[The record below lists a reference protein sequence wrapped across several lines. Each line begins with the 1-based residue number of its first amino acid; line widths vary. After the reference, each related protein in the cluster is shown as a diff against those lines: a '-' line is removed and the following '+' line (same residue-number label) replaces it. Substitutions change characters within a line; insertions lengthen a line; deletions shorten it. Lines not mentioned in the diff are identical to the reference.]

1 MKQALQR
8 RGRHADNNKGV
19 LMDWKKQAIAAGASR
34 LLIGSA
40 LLAGVGFAA
49 PAFAQS
55 EPAASSDESVTM
67 ETVEV
72 IGSRIRK
79 SESEGS
85 APVQVLSR
93 EDIEASGLRS
103 IGDVLAQMSVS
114 GSSLNTKFNSA
125 GNFGFPPDG
134 GGVGSG
140 SGTVALR
147 QLSAKRTLVLV
158 DGLRWVNESSASGV
172 SAAVDINTIPLSVVD
187 HIEVLTDG
195 ASSLYGSD
203 AIAGVVNI
211 VTKRK
216 QDGIAVDVYGGDYA
230 TGDGKTKQAN
240 ISFGGSSDKID
251 YFVDLSYY
259 DQNGISSN
267 EKAQTRFPVPGTG
280 VANGSSAIPNT
291 RTVYLPGPASTL
303 CPVDPDAGVAVC
315 DIVANGTPANGIQS
329 FPGGFHQFS
338 TDDRFNF
345 AQYNLLLTPSE
356 RKAIFAQSSYKLSDH
371 IKASVKGLYQNRE
384 SVNQAAAEP
393 IFIGAGA
400 GTGGLADTVGVDV
413 TNPYNPFGVTLDS
426 DNLIF
431 AARRPLEGGPR
442 VFSQNVDTLYLTGG
456 LQGDFSAFGKT
467 YNWDAHYIDS
477 SNRAQQT
484 VTGTYNIA
492 HIQRALGP
500 TANCDQTI
508 ATGNCVPLN
517 FFGGVGSIS
526 PEMLNYIQF
535 TENDRSEQTLHS
547 LSANLSGPI
556 VRLPAG
562 DLSFAAGYE
571 TRRLHADYSPDSV
584 VTSGETN
591 GVPSLPTSGGYSVDE
606 GYIELSVP
614 LLAEKPGVYLLDF
627 DFASRYSDYD
637 SFGDTTNNKFGLRYQ
652 PIRDLTLRG
661 TYAEGFRAP
670 SVGELFGAANRFDA
684 TIQDPCSGATDP
696 TTVANCQ
703 TLGAPAGFNQA
714 NTQIGVRTGGNTDLK
729 PETSK
734 STTAGFVYSPGWA
747 SDLPFTRRI
756 DLEVTYYKIKLKD
769 AIQSGDA
776 QTQLDRC
783 VATLDP
789 AFCSGISRA
798 STGDINAFDNTLLN
812 IGTVDVKGYDFTFNW
827 GSAATPF
834 GQFGAT
840 LNATFM
846 DQYKTV
852 SKDTGLQEPRKEGV
866 ETNDAGIP
874 EWRANLRLNYALAG
888 FTANWTMRYI
898 DSLTESCA
906 GANGFA
912 VCDDSVADKNGLG
925 AVVYHDARI
934 AYKLP
939 TKVDASVAAGV
950 NNVFDKDPPVCL
962 SCSLNGYDASLYDIP
977 GSFGYVQA
985 SVRY

>member
-1 MKQALQR
+1 MHKN
-8 RGRHADNNKGV
+8 DKGV
-19 LMDWKKQAIAAGASR
+19 LMDWKKQAMAAGASR

-40 LLAGVGFAA
+40 LLATCGIGA
-49 PAFAQS
+49 PALAQG
-55 EPAASSDESVTM
+55 EPAPADDTATM

-79 SESEGS
+79 AESEGS

-140 SGTVALR
+140 SATVALR

-195 ASSLYGSD
+195 ASALYGSD
-203 AIAGVVNI
+203 AIGGVVNI

-216 QDGIAVDVYGGDYA
+216 QDGIGIDVYGGDYS
-230 TGDGKTKQAN
+230 TGDGKTKQGN
-240 ISFGGSSDKID
+240 VSFGGSGDKFD

-259 DQNGISSN
+259 KQNGISSN
-267 EKAQTRFPVPGTG
+267 VKEQTRYPVPGTG

-291 RTVYLPGPASTL
+291 RTVFLPGDPNQTYGGL
-303 CPVDPDAGVAVC
+303 CPYDTNENGVQLQPARSTC
-315 DIVANGTPANGIQS
+315 DIVANGTAANGIQS
-329 FPGGFHQFS
+329 FPDGFHQFS
-338 TDDRFNF
+338 DDDRFNF
-345 AQYNLLLTPSE
+345 AEYNLLLTPSE
-356 RKAIFAQSSYKLSDH
+356 RKAIFAQSSYKLTDH
-371 IKASVKGLYQNRE
+371 VKFSVKGLYQNRE
-384 SVNQAAAEP
+384 STNQAAAEP

-413 TNPYNPFGVTLDS
+413 SNPYNPFGVTLDS
-426 DNLIF
+426 SNLIF

-442 VFSQNVDTLYLTGG
+442 VFTQNVDTLYLTGG
-456 LQGDFSAFGKT
+456 LQGDFAAFGRT

-477 SNRAQQT
+477 SNRAQQY

-500 TANCDQTI
+500 TSNCDGTV

-517 FFGGVGSIS
+517 FFGGVGSIT
-526 PEMLNYIQF
+526 PQMLNYIQF

-556 VRLPAG
+556 VTLPAG

-584 VTSGETN
+584 VTAGETN

-684 TIQDPCSGATDP
+684 TIQDPCSKATDP
-696 TTVANCQ
+696 TTVANCG
-703 TLGAPAGFNQA
+703 TLGVPAGFEQA
-714 NTQIGVRTGGNTDLK
+714 NTQIGVRTGGNTELK

-747 SDLPFTRRI
+747 ADLPFTKRL
-756 DLEVTYYKIKLKD
+756 DFEVTYYKIKLED

-789 AFCSGISRA
+789 AFCSGIARA

-827 GSAATPF
+827 GGPVTPY
-834 GQFGAT
+834 GQFGMT

-852 SKDTGLQEPRKEGV
+852 SKDTGLEEPRREGV

-906 GANGFA
+906 GANGFD
-912 VCDDSVADKNGLG
+912 VCDDSAADTNHLG
-925 AVVYHDARI
+925 SVVYNDARVS
-934 AYKLP
+934 YKLP
-939 TKVDASVAAGV
+939 TQVDATVSAGV

>member
-1 MKQALQR
+1 MTNGKRIAVSRGVSRLIWVGAAL
-8 RGRHADNNKGV
+8 A
-19 LMDWKKQAIAAGASR
+19 LSAGAVPA
-34 LLIGSA
+34 LAQTAPTTTASA
-40 LLAGVGFAA
+40 DDAV
-49 PAFAQS
+49 QI
-55 EPAASSDESVTM
+55 

-72 IGSRIRK
+72 IGTRIRK
-79 SESEGS
+79 AESEGS

-195 ASSLYGSD
+195 ASALYGSD

-240 ISFGGSSDKID
+240 VSFGGSGDRFD

-259 DQNGISSN
+259 DQKGISSDVK
-267 EKAQTRFPVPGTG
+267 EQTRYPVPGTG

-291 RTVYLPGPASTL
+291 RTVFFPTDPGQTYGGL
-303 CPVDPDAGVAVC
+303 CPLDGGTAVC
-315 DIVANGTPANGIQS
+315 DIAANGLAPDGLQS
-329 FPGGFHQFS
+329 FPAGFHAFS
-338 TDDRFNF
+338 TADRFNF

-356 RKAIFAQSSYKLSDH
+356 RKAIFAQSSYKLTEH
-371 IKASVKGLYQNRE
+371 VKFSVKGLYQNRD

-393 IFIGAGA
+393 IFIGPGA

-413 TNPYNPFGVTLDS
+413 SNPYNPFGVTLDPS
-426 DNLIF
+426 NLIF

-456 LQGDFSAFGKT
+456 LQGDFSAFGRT

-500 TANCDQTI
+500 VANCDGTI

-517 FFGGVGSIS
+517 FFGGVGSIT

-556 VRLPAG
+556 VTLPAG

-571 TRRLHADYSPDSV
+571 TRRLHASYAPDSV

-637 SFGDTTNNKFGLRYQ
+637 SFGDTTNNKYGLRYQ

-684 TIQDPCSGATDP
+684 TIQDPCSNATDP
-696 TTVANCQ
+696 TTVANCA
-703 TLGAPAGFNQA
+703 TLGAPAGFEQA

-747 SDLPFTRRI
+747 SDMPFTKRL
-756 DLEVTYYKIKLKD
+756 DFEVTYYKIKLKD

-776 QTQLDRC
+776 QTQLERC

-789 AFCSGISRA
+789 AFCGGISRA

-812 IGTVDVKGYDFTFNW
+812 IGTIDVKGYDFTFNW
-827 GSAATPF
+827 GGPVTPF

-846 DQYKTV
+846 DEYKTV
-852 SKDTGLQEPRKEGV
+852 SKDTGLEEPRKEGV

-874 EWRANLRLNYALAG
+874 EWRANLRLNWALAG
-888 FTANWTMRYI
+888 FTANWTARYI

-906 GANGFA
+906 GANGFD
-912 VCDDSVADKNGLG
+912 VCDDSVADTNKLG
-925 AVVYHDARI
+925 AVVYHDARLS
-934 AYKLP
+934 YKLP
-939 TKVDASVAAGV
+939 IKVDATIAAGV

-962 SCSLNGYDASLYDIP
+962 SCSLNGYDASLHDIP